1 MIIKAK
7 KIATLTDETYQKIHK
22 NGRLGSSLRELLNI
36 PPTKKMKIGDSVCIV
51 GQPSKPKELYS
62 FEQKNG
68 QLLYAIVIK
77 PLDKER
83 AFCYTIYPK

>member
-36 PPTKKMKIGDSVCIV
+36 PPT
-51 GQPSKPKELYS
+51 
-62 FEQKNG
+62 QKN
-68 QLLYAIVIK
+68 
-77 PLDKER
+77 ENR
-83 AFCYTIYPK
+83 